1 LGVASGNKII
11 IIHLLK
17 ENEMFSNFRTNM
29 KEMDH
34 KIIHIHWIEEDLLLI
49 LNVNLVVFLFNSNL
63 VNLFEFNLTDI
74 LVFNQKV
81 SFGIFSTFQSLFLL
95 QEGSLIQFSL
105 KDWKQRIEYLISK
118 NEWSNAI
125 QTVIDV
131 SISEKDQLLIREN
144 LCRLFDG
151 FLFHQNNFLDC
162 LRLSLSTKDSVVV
175 HHVVKTL
182 IKEDNFK
189 IDELITFIENAE
201 DLSSLQYFSSDF
213 DIVIKFLIHIL
224 VVGSLYIISILWCHD
239 ENFLPRRKRIFG
251 TIQILP
257 FEFRTARSS
266 RCIFHTL

>member
-17 ENEMFSNFRTNM
+17 ENEIFSNFRTNM

-34 KIIHIHWIEEDLLLI
+34 KLIHIHWIEEDLLLV
-49 LNVNLVVFLFNSNL
+49 LNVNFVIFLFNSNL
-63 VNLFEFNLTDI
+63 VKLFEFNLTDI
-74 LVFNQKV
+74 LIFNQKA
-81 SFGIFSTFQSLFLL
+81 SFEIFSTFQSLFLL

-118 NEWSNAI
+118 NEWRNAI

-131 SISEKDQLLIREN
+131 SVSENDQSLFREN
-144 LCRLFDG
+144 LYRLFDG
-151 FLFHQNNFLDC
+151 FLLYQNNFLDC

-175 HHVVKTL
+175 HHVVSNL
-182 IKEDNFK
+182 IKKDIFK
-189 IDELITFIENAE
+189 IDEFITFIENTE
-201 DLSSLQYFSSDF
+201 DLSSLQYLSSDF
-213 DIVIKFLIHIL
+213 DIVIEFLIHIL
-224 VVGSLYIISILWCHD
+224 VVGSLHFFSILWRHD
-239 ENFLPRRKRIFG
+239 ENFLPRCKRIFG

-257 FEFRTARSS
+257 FEFRIARSS